1 MQPKFKKILIPI
13 IIIVAGILITGGI
26 IYQKQKGA
34 GKQVVVQVSEKEL
47 GFLSPQEA
55 AEKAIK
61 YINENILS
69 GGQSA
74 SLIDVKEE
82 YGFYKIHLKIGET
95 EYNSYVTR
103 DGRFLFPEVYNL
115 EEKPKTAAEAQP
127 EPKKSTCE
135 DIKKNEKPVLEA
147 FVVSKCPFGLQMQR
161 VLNEIIKNIPSLASN
176 IRVEY
181 MGSIENGKIT
191 SMHGEE
197 EAKENLRQICLREEQ
212 SDKYWKYIDCHI
224 KKGDIENCLAET
236 GIDSAKLDSCLSE
249 DSKGLKYA
257 KEDFDLEKKYN
268 VTGSP
273 TLILNEEKVS
283 EFDFGGRTAQAVKT
297 LLCCGFQAQPEICSQ
312 KLTENQAATGFSE
325 TYSASSNP
333 NGGSC
338 K

>member
-1 MQPKFKKILIPI
+1 MKEKVGKNLIPI
-13 IIIVAGILITGGI
+13 IIIIAGILIAGGI
-26 IYQKQKGA
+26 IYQKQKGT
-34 GKQVVVQVSEKEL
+34 GKHVIVQVSEKEL

-74 SLIDVKEE
+74 SLIDVIEE
-82 YGFYKIHLKIGET
+82 YCFYKVHIKIGET
-95 EYNSYVTR
+95 EFNSYVTR
-103 DGRFLFPEVYNL
+103 DGKFLFPEVYNL
-115 EEKPKTAAEAQP
+115 EEKPKAAAKTQP
-127 EPKKSTCE
+127 EPKKLTCE
-135 DIKKNEKPVLEA
+135 DIKKNEKPLLEA
-147 FVVSKCPFGLQMQR
+147 FVVSKCPYGLQMQR
-161 VLNEIIKNIPSLASN
+161 VLNEIVKTIPSLANN

-191 SMHGEE
+191 AMHGEE

-224 KKGDIENCLAET
+224 KKGEVENCLIEA
-236 GIDSAKLDSCLSE
+236 GIDKTKLDSCLNE

-268 VTGSP
+268 ITGSP
-273 TLILNEEKVS
+273 TLILNEERVS
-283 EFDFGGRTAQAVKT
+283 EFDFGGRTAEAVKT
-297 LLCCGFQAQPEICSQ
+297 LLCCGFQTTPSACSQ

-325 TYSASSNP
+325 TY
-333 NGGSC
+333 
-338 K
+338 